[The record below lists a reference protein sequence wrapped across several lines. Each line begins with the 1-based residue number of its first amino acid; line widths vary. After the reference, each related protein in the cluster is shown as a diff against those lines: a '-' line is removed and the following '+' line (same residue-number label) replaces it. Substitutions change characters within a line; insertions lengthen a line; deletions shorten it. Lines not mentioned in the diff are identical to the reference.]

1 MKIKIAANKLLV
13 GQAFSVVKMPTSG
26 KTYVVPAW
34 VEVPEGTTM
43 NDIEIVGGKETPKTH
58 ERIVHQVA
66 GSKGNSYEVVID
78 NLHGN
83 SCSCVGFTYHRN
95 CKHLKS
101 IIK

>member
-1 MKIKIAANKLLV
+1 MKIKIAANKLLL
-13 GQAFSVVKMPTSG
+13 GQAFSVVKMPTSN

-34 VEVPEGTTM
+34 IEVPEGTTV
-43 NDIEIVGGKETPKTH
+43 NDIEIIKDKESPKAH
-58 ERIVHQVA
+58 VRSVHQVL

-83 SCSCVGFTYHRN
+83 SCSCVGFSYHRN

-101 IIK
+101 IVK